1 MYWNQLRRIAYA
13 FSSTVL
19 MAGCSWLTHKT
30 LNQAPQA
37 TERLAE
43 NVQTKE
49 TKSADYTI
57 RVIAAKLIADSVT
70 VRAESEEEALARVEQ
85 RINPKLKLEGC
96 EIQLKILER
105 ALLRSAIE
113 VGLSENG
120 RKQ

>member
-37 TERLAE
+37 AERLAE

-70 VRAESEEEALARVEQ
+70 VRDQFRCYNPDRV
-85 RINPKLKLEGC
+85 I
-96 EIQLKILER
+96 R
-105 ALLRSAIE
+105 ALSLLCLHILCQPLSSLRCLVESF
-113 VGLSENG
+113 VGKP
-120 RKQ
+120 RAARHQHC